1 MSGIVS
7 NVLLVSINLLP
18 DIMLFSN
25 KFNML
30 SSDKINTLSF
40 DKFNT
45 LYKNKYNTTLDPN
58 WLGWFVGFSEG
69 DGYFGINEGKPVFVL
84 TQKESKILYEIMKI
98 LKFGYVKEFDGFFR
112 YIVRDQSSVFLLFNL
127 FNGNLHLLHRIE
139 QLKEWAQQW
148 NNKVNNKDN
157 ILKTIDNPVKFSLN
171 NSWLSGFV
179 DAEGCFNA
187 YVTKNNKSVVL
198 RFIVDQKNEV
208 LLFNVLKNILSY
220 GSIYIRKNNNF
231 RYVVTNLNSLS
242 IIINYFNQF
251 ELRTKKGLAFNKWV
265 FIYNCVI
272 NKEHKSPE
280 GIEKI
285 KVLSKLVNENN
296 D

>member
-1 MSGIVS
+1 VPGIVS
-7 NVLLVSINLLP
+7 NVLLVSINFLP
-18 DIMLFSN
+18 DIMLFSS
-25 KFNML
+25 KFNTL
-30 SSDKINTLSF
+30 SSDEINKLSF

-69 DGYFGINEGKPVFVL
+69 DGYLGINEGRLVFVL
-84 TQKESKILYEIMKI
+84 TQKESKILYEIMEI
-98 LKFGYVKEFDGFFR
+98 LKFGYVKEFDGFSR
-112 YIVRDQSSVFLLFNL
+112 YIVRDQSSVFLLFHL
-127 FNGNLHLLHRIE
+127 FNGNLLMLHRIE

-148 NNKVNNKDN
+148 NRKVNNKDN
-157 ILKTIDNPVKFSLN
+157 ILKTIDSPIKFSLN
-171 NSWLSGFV
+171 NSWFSGFV

-187 YVTKNNKSVVL
+187 YVTKSNKSVVL

-242 IIINYFNQF
+242 IMINYFNGF
-251 ELRTKKGLAFNKWV
+251 ELRTKKQLAFNKWV